1 MSLRPNYS
9 FFFSQKCMSKFLSI
23 VLVIYKRL
31 KSDIQHTHL
40 IPRNVVLFRITTVSV
55 WTSQIV
61 DVG

>member
-55 WTSQIV
+55 
-61 DVG
+61 